1 MTDEADDFR
10 QTRGLASERRRKTWK
25 AFGKDA
31 PIAPLVSAPPARQTG
46 VDDNRRSLSGQIPKR
61 SRVEAVARFGLR
73 AASWAAGRRP
83 AVHRDRPNVISPF
96 DADDVQVWRG

>member
-1 MTDEADDFR
+1 MTDKADDFR
-10 QTRGLASERRRKTWK
+10 QTGGLAGERRRKTRK

-46 VDDNRRSLSGQIPKR
+46 VYDNRRSLSGQISKR
-61 SRVEAVARFGLR
+61 SRVKTVTRVGLR
-73 AASWAAGRRP
+73 AASWAAGRLP
-83 AVHRDRPNVISPF
+83 AVHRDRPNVTSPL

>member
-1 MTDEADDFR
+1 VTNEPDDFR
-10 QTRGLASERRRKTWK
+10 QTGGLAGERRRKTRK

-61 SRVEAVARFGLR
+61 SRVWIACRILDSGQ
-73 AASWAAGRRP
+73 AAGCP
-83 AVHRDRPNVISPF
+83 L
-96 DADDVQVWRG
+96 